1 MSETGFFNKDERAF
15 IDMFLAKGYAVV
27 PLAERQHMDAARER
41 LYARAMGLLGLK
53 GAKRPPLTEFFDH
66 TERFVSVDQLNKFR
80 LGMIEHLNGD
90 ALLRPA
96 LYHMARR
103 HIEWAVG
110 NEVAMQRTINL
121 SIQLPK
127 DTSSLLPLHSDV
139 WSGNS
144 PYELVLWL
152 PLVDCF
158 KTKSMYILERPKSE
172 KIFRKF
178 GKYQSFDAEKFY
190 KAIKPEVVWLDV
202 PYGHAV
208 LFTHSLLHGNRVNEE
223 KTTRWTFNVR
233 LKGLLTPYGSKE
245 MGESFLP
252 VTVRPATRIGFEA
265 LTLENKRDALGRP

>member
-1 MSETGFFNKDERAF
+1 MSETSFFDEDEQAFMTGFLK
-15 IDMFLAKGYAVV
+15 KGYAIV
-27 PLAERQHMDAARER
+27 PLAERERLDRMRER
-41 LYARAMGLLGLK
+41 VYARGLELLRLK
-53 GAKRPPLTEFFDH
+53 GGKRPSLKDFFDH
-66 TERFVSVDQLNKFR
+66 TERYLTPDKLNAFR
-80 LGMIEHLNGD
+80 LGMIDFLNHD

-96 LYHMARR
+96 LYKMARR
-103 HIEWAVG
+103 HIQWAVG

-121 SIQLPK
+121 SVQLPK
-127 DTSSLLPLHSDV
+127 DDSSLLPLHSDV

-172 KIFRKF
+172 RIFKDF
-178 GKYQSFDAEKFY
+178 GKYKSFDAERFY
-190 KAIKPEVVWLDV
+190 KTIKPEVVWLDV

-208 LFTHSLLHGNRVNEE
+208 LFTHSLLHGNRVNQE

-265 LTLENKRDALGRP
+265 VALDK